1 LGNNGW
7 RRDFL
12 SRCCLIVVIFMVI
25 AASQTTTAQPI
36 NLKDDWGRS
45 VKLNSHP
52 KRVISLSAHLT
63 DMAIKAGMRD
73 QLVAI
78 DMHSHLKDDGNVAVP
93 RLAAYPEPSIENIAK
108 LKPDLILLWGAG
120 LRQTTLNRLEA
131 LGIAV
136 FVSEPKTLKDIVS
149 NFDYLLAF
157 SSRLP
162 VNAANEVARY
172 QQLLKPQTFSAK
184 VPVFTQVWSSPL
196 MTIGHKSFVAS
207 ALEHCGAEL
216 ILAPLNQTSAVVSAE
231 AVITSAARVVVS
243 SDSAV
248 TRAYWLRRDSQ
259 KAGAWSY
266 ISLPES
272 ALSEPSTKLLDSLTV
287 LCERLDSLR

>member
-1 LGNNGW
+1 VKG
-7 RRDFL
+7 L
-12 SRCCLIVVIFMVI
+12 SSFCLFAVTYASLVVSQI
-25 AASQTTTAQPI
+25 ANAQPLS
-36 NLKDDWGRS
+36 LKDDWGRTVS
-45 VKLNSHP
+45 LPDKP
-52 KRVISLSAHLT
+52 KRVVSLSAHLT
-63 DMAIKAGMRD
+63 DMAIQAGMGE

-78 DMHSHLKDDGNVAVP
+78 DIHSRWKASSNRVVQ

-108 LKPDLILLWGAG
+108 LKPDLVLLWGAG
-120 LRQTTLNRLEA
+120 LRQVTLNRLEA

-136 FVSEPKTLKDIVS
+136 FVSEPKKLNDIVA
-149 NFDYLLAF
+149 NFEFLLAF
-157 SSRLP
+157 SPRSP
-162 VNAANEVARY
+162 VNAVTEVARY
-172 QQLLKPQTFSAK
+172 KKLLKPAIFAIK

-196 MTIGHKSFVAS
+196 MTIGQKSFVAS

-243 SDSAV
+243 SDSAA

-259 KAGAWSY
+259 KAGTWKY

-272 ALSEPSTKLLDSLTV
+272 ALAEPSTKLLDSLTV

>member
-1 LGNNGW
+1 
-7 RRDFL
+7 
-12 SRCCLIVVIFMVI
+12 
-25 AASQTTTAQPI
+25 
-36 NLKDDWGRS
+36 LKTG
-45 VKLNSHP
+45 P
-52 KRVISLSAHLT
+52 
-63 DMAIKAGMRD
+63 
-73 QLVAI
+73 
-78 DMHSHLKDDGNVAVP
+78 NVAVP

-108 LKPDLILLWGAG
+108 LKPDLVLLWGAG
-120 LRQTTLNRLEA
+120 LRQVTLNRLEA

-136 FVSEPKTLKDIVS
+136 FVSEPKKLNDIVA
-149 NFDYLLAF
+149 NFEYLLAF
-157 SSRLP
+157 SSRSP

-172 QQLLKPQTFSAK
+172 KQLLKPHAFTVK

-196 MTIGHKSFVAS
+196 MTIGQKSFVAS

-243 SDSAV
+243 ADSTAA
-248 TRAYWLRRDSQ
+248 RAFWSRRDDK
-259 KAGAWSY
+259 KASAWKY

-272 ALSEPSTKLLDSLTV
+272 ALAEPSTKLLDSLTV